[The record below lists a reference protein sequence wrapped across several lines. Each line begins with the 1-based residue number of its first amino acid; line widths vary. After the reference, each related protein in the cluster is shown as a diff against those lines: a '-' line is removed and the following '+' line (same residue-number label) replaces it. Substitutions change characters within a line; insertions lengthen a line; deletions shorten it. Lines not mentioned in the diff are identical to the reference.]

1 MSYRLITP
9 KQKRAF
15 WGQFA
20 AACRNLGITSEE
32 KESYR
37 HAVLEEAAG
46 VRHLSEVNSTT
57 GFEAVMQRLAADA
70 GDWARAASF
79 TIGNTRRIAAMVEDC
94 ARQVFELTGNA
105 NGDAVSYAKG
115 ILQRAGLKRTEALD
129 GKAWYLDYAE
139 ATPVKIFQMLD
150 SHRRRQIWRRRRE
163 TGTHIRLAYS
173 FGTSYTEGGKQ

>member
-1 MSYRLITP
+1 MTD

-20 AACRNLGITSEE
+20 AACSNLGITSED

-46 VRHLSEVNSTT
+46 VRHLSDVNSTT
-57 GFEAVMQRLAADA
+57 GFEAVMLRLAADA
-70 GDWARAASF
+70 GDWSRASSF
-79 TIGNTRRIAAMVEDC
+79 AIGNTRRIAAMVEDC

-105 NGDAVSYAKG
+105 NGDAVSYAQG
-115 ILQRAGLKRTEALD
+115 ILQRAGLKRAGDTA
-129 GKAWYLDYAE
+129 GKSWYLDYAE

-150 SHRRRQIWRRRRE
+150 SHRRRLIWRRRRE
-163 TGTHIRLAYS
+163 TGTHIRLAYT
-173 FGTSYTEGGKQ
+173 FGTSFKEGCKK

>member
-1 MSYRLITP
+1 MTD

-20 AACRNLGITSEE
+20 AACSNLGITSEE

-57 GFEAVMQRLAADA
+57 GFEAVMLRLAADA
-70 GDWARAASF
+70 GDWARASSF
-79 TIGNTRRIAAMVEDC
+79 AIGNTRRIAAMVEDC
-94 ARQVFELTGNA
+94 ARQVFELTGNT
-105 NGDAVSYAKG
+105 NGDAASYAQG
-115 ILQRAGLKRTEALD
+115 ILQRAGLKRSGDTA

-139 ATPVKIFQMLD
+139 ATPIKLFQILD
-150 SHRRRQIWRRRRE
+150 SHRRRLIWRRRRE
-163 TGTHIRLAYS
+163 TGTEIRLAYS
-173 FGTSYTEGGKQ
+173 FGTSYKEAM

>member
-1 MSYRLITP
+1 MTD

-20 AACRNLGITSEE
+20 AACRNLDITSEE
-32 KESYR
+32 KEAYR

-115 ILQRAGLKRTEALD
+115 ILQRAGLKRAEALD

-150 SHRRRQIWRRRRE
+150 SHRRRLIWRRRRE
-163 TGTHIRLAYS
+163 TGTQIRLAYS
-173 FGTSYTEGGKQ
+173 FGTSYTEGSKQ

>member
-1 MSYRLITP
+1 MTD

-15 WGQFA
+15 WGQFS
-20 AACRNLGITSEE
+20 AACRNLGITSED

-37 HAVLEEAAG
+37 YAVLEEAAG
-46 VRHLSEVNSTT
+46 VRHLSEVNSTS
-57 GFEAVMQRLAADA
+57 GFEAVMQRLSADA

-115 ILQRAGLKRTEALD
+115 ILQRAGLKRAEALD

-150 SHRRRQIWRRRRE
+150 SHRRRLIWRRRRE

-173 FGTSYTEGGKQ
+173 FGTSYKEGGNQ

>member
-1 MSYRLITP
+1 MTD

-20 AACRNLGITSEE
+20 AACRNLDITSED
-32 KESYR
+32 KEAYR

-105 NGDAVSYAKG
+105 NGDAASYARG
-115 ILQRAGLKRTEALD
+115 ILQRAGLKRAGALD
-129 GKAWYLDYAE
+129 GNAWYLDYSE

-150 SHRRRQIWRRRRE
+150 SHRRLLIWRRRRE

-173 FGTSYTEGGKQ
+173 FGTSYKECGKQ

>member
-1 MSYRLITP
+1 MTD

-20 AACRNLGITSEE
+20 AACRNLGITSKD

-105 NGDAVSYAKG
+105 NGDSVSYAKG
-115 ILQRAGLKRTEALD
+115 ILQRAGLKRAEALD

-150 SHRRRQIWRRRRE
+150 SHRRRLIWRRRRE
-163 TGTHIRLAYS
+163 TGTHICLAYS
-173 FGTSYTEGGKQ
+173 FGTSYKDGGKQ

>member
-1 MSYRLITP
+1 MGVITD
-9 KQKRAF
+9 KQRRAF

-20 AACRNLGITSEE
+20 AACSNLGITSED
-32 KESYR
+32 KEFYR

-46 VRHLSEVNSTT
+46 VRHLSDVNSTT

-105 NGDAVSYAKG
+105 NGDAVSYAQG
-115 ILQRAGLKRTEALD
+115 ILQRAGFKRAGAAAD
-129 GKAWYLDYAE
+129 KAWYLDYSE

-150 SHRRRQIWRRRRE
+150 SHRRRLIWRRRRE

-173 FGTSYTEGGKQ
+173 FGTSYKEGGKQ

>member
-1 MSYRLITP
+1 MTD

-20 AACRNLGITSEE
+20 AACRNLGITSED

-37 HAVLEEAAG
+37 HAVLEESAG

-57 GFEAVMQRLAADA
+57 GFEAVMQRLSADA

-115 ILQRAGLKRTEALD
+115 ILQRAGLKRAEALD

-150 SHRRRQIWRRRRE
+150 SHRRRLIWRRRRE

-173 FGTSYTEGGKQ
+173 FGTSYKEGGKQ

>member
-20 AACRNLGITSEE
+20 AACRNLGITSED

-46 VRHLSEVNSTT
+46 VRHLSDVNSTT
-57 GFEAVMQRLAADA
+57 GFEAVMLRLAADA

-115 ILQRAGLKRTEALD
+115 ILQRAGLKRAGAAAD
-129 GKAWYLDYAE
+129 KAWYLDYAE

-150 SHRRRQIWRRRRE
+150 SHRRRLIWRRRRE
-163 TGTHIRLAYS
+163 TGIHIRLAYT
-173 FGTSYTEGGKQ
+173 FGTSYKECGKQ

>member
-1 MSYRLITP
+1 MTD

-46 VRHLSEVNSTT
+46 ARHLSEVNSTT
-57 GFEAVMQRLAADA
+57 GFEAVMLRLAADA
-70 GDWARAASF
+70 GDWARAASY
-79 TIGNTRRIAAMVEDC
+79 TIGNTRRIVAMVEDC

-105 NGDAVSYAKG
+105 NGDAVSYAQG
-115 ILQRAGLKRTEALD
+115 ILQRAGLKRA
-129 GKAWYLDYAE
+129 GAAAVKAWYLDYAE
-139 ATPVKIFQMLD
+139 VTPVKIFQMLD
-150 SHRRRQIWRRRRE
+150 SHRRRLIWRRRRE
-163 TGTHIRLAYS
+163 TGTEIRLAYS
-173 FGTSYTEGGKQ
+173 FGTSYKESGKQ

>member
-1 MSYRLITP
+1 MTD

-20 AACRNLGITSEE
+20 AACSNLGITSEE

-57 GFEAVMQRLAADA
+57 GFEAVMLRLAADA
-70 GDWARAASF
+70 GDWSRASSF
-79 TIGNTRRIAAMVEDC
+79 AIGNTRRIAAMVEDC
-94 ARQVFELTGNA
+94 ARQVFELTGNT
-105 NGDAVSYAKG
+105 NGDAASYAQG
-115 ILQRAGLKRTEALD
+115 ILQRAGLKRD
-129 GKAWYLDYAE
+129 GASACKAWYLDYAE
-139 ATPVKIFQMLD
+139 ATPVKIFQMID
-150 SHRRRQIWRRRRE
+150 SHRRRLIWRRRRE

-173 FGTSYTEGGKQ
+173 FGTSYKEGGKK

>member
-1 MSYRLITP
+1 M
-9 KQKRAF
+9 F
-15 WGQFA
+15 
-20 AACRNLGITSEE
+20 
-32 KESYR
+32 
-37 HAVLEEAAG
+37 
-46 VRHLSEVNSTT
+46 
-57 GFEAVMQRLAADA
+57 RLAADA

-115 ILQRAGLKRTEALD
+115 ILQRAGLKRAEALD

-150 SHRRRQIWRRRRE
+150 SHRRRLIWRRRRE

-173 FGTSYTEGGKQ
+173 FGTSYKEGM

>member
-1 MSYRLITP
+1 MTD

-15 WGQFA
+15 WGQLA
-20 AACRNLGITSEE
+20 AACRNLGITSED

-70 GDWARAASF
+70 GDWARASSF

-94 ARQVFELTGNA
+94 ARQVFELTGNV
-105 NGDAVSYAKG
+105 NGDAVSYAQG
-115 ILQRAGLKRTEALD
+115 ILQRAGLMRAGALD
-129 GKAWYLDYAE
+129 GKAWYLDYAL
-139 ATPVKIFQMLD
+139 ATPVNIFQMLD
-150 SHRRRQIWRRRRE
+150 SHRRRLIWRRRRE

-173 FGTSYTEGGKQ
+173 FGTSYMEGGKQ

>member
-1 MSYRLITP
+1 MTD

-20 AACRNLGITSEE
+20 AACSNLGITSEE

-57 GFEAVMQRLAADA
+57 GFEAVMLRLAADA
-70 GDWARAASF
+70 GDWARASSF

-94 ARQVFELTGNA
+94 ARQVFELTGNT
-105 NGDAVSYAKG
+105 NGDAVSYAQG
-115 ILQRAGLKRTEALD
+115 VLQQAGLKRAGAAA
-129 GKAWYLDYAE
+129 GKAWYLDYTE
-139 ATPVKIFQMLD
+139 VTPVKIFQMLD
-150 SHRRRQIWRRRRE
+150 SHRRRLIWRRRRE

-173 FGTSYTEGGKQ
+173 FGTSYKECGKQ

>member
-1 MSYRLITP
+1 MTD

-20 AACRNLGITSEE
+20 AACRNLGITSED

-57 GFEAVMQRLAADA
+57 GFEAVMLRLAADA
-70 GDWARAASF
+70 GDWSRASSF
-79 TIGNTRRIAAMVEDC
+79 AIGNTRRIAAMVEDC

-105 NGDAVSYAKG
+105 NGDAASYAQG
-115 ILQRAGLKRTEALD
+115 ILQRAGLKRD
-129 GKAWYLDYAE
+129 GASACKAWYLDYAE
-139 ATPVKIFQMLD
+139 VTPVKIFQMID
-150 SHRRRQIWRRRRE
+150 SHRRRLIWRRRRE

-173 FGTSYTEGGKQ
+173 FGTSYKECGKQ

>member
-1 MSYRLITP
+1 MTD

-15 WGQFA
+15 WGQLA
-20 AACRNLGITSEE
+20 AACRNLGITSED

-94 ARQVFELTGNA
+94 ARQVFELTGNS
-105 NGDAVSYAKG
+105 NGDAVSYAQG
-115 ILQRAGLKRTEALD
+115 ILQRAGFKRAGAAAD
-129 GKAWYLDYAE
+129 KAWYLDYSE

-150 SHRRRQIWRRRRE
+150 SYRRRLIWRRRRE
-163 TGTHIRLAYS
+163 TGTDIRLAYS
-173 FGTSYTEGGKQ
+173 FGTSYKEGGKQ

>member
-1 MSYRLITP
+1 MTD

-15 WGQFA
+15 WGQFS
-20 AACRNLGITSEE
+20 AACRNLGITSED

-37 HAVLEEAAG
+37 HTVLEEAAG

-79 TIGNTRRIAAMVEDC
+79 TIGSTRRIAAMVEDC
-94 ARQVFELTGNA
+94 ARQVFELTGNT

-115 ILQRAGLKRTEALD
+115 ILQRAGLKRAGAAAD
-129 GKAWYLDYAE
+129 KAWYLDYSE

-150 SHRRRQIWRRRRE
+150 SHRRRLIWRRRRE

-173 FGTSYTEGGKQ
+173 FGTSYKEGCKQ

>member
-1 MSYRLITP
+1 MTD

-20 AACRNLGITSEE
+20 AACSNLGITSEE

-37 HAVLEEAAG
+37 DAVPEEAACA
-46 VRHLSEVNSTT
+46 RHLSEVNSTT
-57 GFEAVMQRLAADA
+57 GFEAVMLRLAADA
-70 GDWARAASF
+70 GDWARASSF

-105 NGDAVSYAKG
+105 NGDAASYAQG
-115 ILQRAGLKRTEALD
+115 ILQRAGLKRAGAAA
-129 GKAWYLDYAE
+129 GKAWYLDYSE

-150 SHRRRQIWRRRRE
+150 SHRRRLIWRRRRE
-163 TGTHIRLAYS
+163 TGTHIRLAYT
-173 FGTSYTEGGKQ
+173 FGTSFKEGGKK

>member
-1 MSYRLITP
+1 MTD

-20 AACRNLGITSEE
+20 AACRNPGITSED

-46 VRHLSEVNSTT
+46 VLHLSEVNSTT

-94 ARQVFELTGNA
+94 ARQVFELTGNT
-105 NGDAVSYAKG
+105 NGDAVSYAQG
-115 ILQRAGLKRTEALD
+115 VLQQAGLKRAGAFA

-139 ATPVKIFQMLD
+139 ATPVKLFQMLD
-150 SHRRRQIWRRRRE
+150 SHRRRLIWRRRRE
-163 TGTHIRLAYS
+163 TGTEIRLAYS
-173 FGTSYTEGGKQ
+173 FGTSYKDGGNQ

>member
-1 MSYRLITP
+1 MMERSITD

-15 WGQFA
+15 WGQFS

-46 VRHLSEVNSTT
+46 VRHLSDVNSTT
-57 GFEAVMQRLAADA
+57 GFEAVMVRLAADA
-70 GDWARAASF
+70 GDWARASAF

-94 ARQVFELTGNA
+94 ARQVFELTGKS
-105 NGDAVSYAKG
+105 NGDAVSYAQG
-115 ILQRAGLKRTEALD
+115 ILQLAGFKRAGAAAD
-129 GKAWYLDYAE
+129 KAWYLDYSE

-150 SHRRRQIWRRRRE
+150 SHRRRLIWRRRRE
-163 TGTHIRLAYS
+163 TGTEIRLAYS
-173 FGTSYTEGGKQ
+173 FGTSYKEGGKQ

>member
-1 MSYRLITP
+1 MTD

-20 AACRNLGITSEE
+20 AACRNLGITSED

-57 GFEAVMQRLAADA
+57 GFEAVMLRLAADA

-94 ARQVFELTGNA
+94 ARQVFELTGNS
-105 NGDAVSYAKG
+105 NGDAASYAQG
-115 ILQRAGLKRTEALD
+115 ILQRAGLKRD
-129 GKAWYLDYAE
+129 GASACKTWYLDYAE
-139 ATPVKIFQMLD
+139 VTPVKIFQMLD
-150 SHRRRQIWRRRRE
+150 SHRRRLIWRRRRE

-173 FGTSYTEGGKQ
+173 FGTSYKEGGKQ

>member
-1 MSYRLITP
+1 MTD

-20 AACRNLGITSEE
+20 AACSNLGITSEE

-37 HAVLEEAAG
+37 HAVLEEAACA
-46 VRHLSEVNSTT
+46 RHLSEVNSTT
-57 GFEAVMQRLAADA
+57 GFEAVMLRLAADA
-70 GDWARAASF
+70 GDWARASSF

-105 NGDAVSYAKG
+105 NGDAASYAQG
-115 ILQRAGLKRTEALD
+115 ILQRAGLKSAGAAA
-129 GKAWYLDYAE
+129 GKAWYLDYSE

-150 SHRRRQIWRRRRE
+150 SHRRRLIWRRRRE
-163 TGTHIRLAYS
+163 TGTHIRLAYT
-173 FGTSYTEGGKQ
+173 FGTSFKEGGKK

>member
-1 MSYRLITP
+1 MTD

-20 AACRNLGITSEE
+20 AACSNLGITSEE

-57 GFEAVMQRLAADA
+57 GFEAVMLRLAADA
-70 GDWARAASF
+70 GDWSRASSF
-79 TIGNTRRIAAMVEDC
+79 AIGNTRRIAAMVEDC

-105 NGDAVSYAKG
+105 NGDAASYAQG
-115 ILQRAGLKRTEALD
+115 ILQRAGLKRD
-129 GKAWYLDYAE
+129 GASACKAWYLDYAE
-139 ATPVKIFQMLD
+139 VTPVKIFQMID
-150 SHRRRQIWRRRRE
+150 SHRRRLIWRRRRE
-163 TGTHIRLAYS
+163 TGNDIRLAYS
-173 FGTSYTEGGKQ
+173 FGTSYKEGGKL

>member
-32 KESYR
+32 KDAYR

-46 VRHLSEVNSTT
+46 VWHLSDVNSTT

-94 ARQVFELTGNA
+94 ARQVFELTGNS

-115 ILQRAGLKRTEALD
+115 ILQRAGLKRAEALD
-129 GKAWYLDYAE
+129 GKAWYLDYSE

-150 SHRRRQIWRRRRE
+150 SHRRRLIWRRRRE

-173 FGTSYTEGGKQ
+173 FGTSYKDGGKQ

>member
-20 AACRNLGITSEE
+20 AACRNLGITSED

-46 VRHLSEVNSTT
+46 VRHLSDVNSTT
-57 GFEAVMQRLAADA
+57 GFEAVMLRLAADA

-115 ILQRAGLKRTEALD
+115 ILQRAGLKRAEALD

-150 SHRRRQIWRRRRE
+150 SHRRRLIWLRRRE

-173 FGTSYTEGGKQ
+173 FGTSYNYGGKQ